1 MYSFILQTDLVYCCP
16 FSFIHSLSFGRS
28 RSMSRSRPCSKVK
41 YIYDTACCKNSNSSG
56 YNAGKTYLDDWFMLL
71 IAILS
76 TICSELYDTTGCLIE
91 KRMKVNG
98 FVGQKINNFVEF
110 IKIIDPSTPQC
121 HLLSLVLL

>member
-71 IAILS
+71 IHSYLI
-76 TICSELYDTTGCLIE
+76 TTGS
-91 KRMKVNG
+91 VYT
-98 FVGQKINNFVEF
+98 VDAAQ
-110 IKIIDPSTPQC
+110 SYT
-121 HLLSLVLL
+121 